1 MQTDPMVEAREH
13 GPWGPMCSD
22 ERLGDCRREFQ
33 QERVS
38 RPSRTNN
45 TQERCPFPFF
55 PQPHRAHGSLR
66 EEAGL
71 LLVTAFMSTSSAFSL
86 EAEGTL
92 HGNHLGCLRKVWIPG
107 PPGPTESEV
116 LGEGAR
122 YQQISG
128 GFHHPWQLETRCLW
142 SLRVGTAMSILQPKT
157 MRPREFSCQR
167 PQVGT

>member
-1 MQTDPMVEAREH
+1 MQTDPMVEAQEH
-13 GPWGPMCSD
+13 GPWGPMCSG

-45 TQERCPFPFF
+45 TQERCPFSLLPST
-55 PQPHRAHGSLR
+55 PSGSWILVGGGWATTGHGFHVHQLSLLTGGR
-66 EEAGL
+66 GHPAWESPG
-71 LLVTAFMSTSSAFSL
+71 VF
-86 EAEGTL
+86 
-92 HGNHLGCLRKVWIPG
+92 RKVWIPG

-122 YQQISG
+122 YQPISG

-142 SLRVGTAMSILQPKT
+142 SLRVGTAMSIL
-157 MRPREFSCQR
+157 
-167 PQVGT
+167 